1 MQKTIIIIP
10 CYNEEKRLNKLGF
23 SKYLENNL
31 SISLLFIDDGSSDNT
46 LSILEELSKK
56 HSNALYLPLEKNF
69 GKAEAIRQGVRY
81 ISENLDC
88 ELFGYFD
95 ADLSTS
101 LDYIQRFSEIFKK
114 SDEIKIVIGARIR
127 RLGANI
133 SRNPIRHI
141 FGRIVATIA
150 SLILKL
156 PVYDT
161 QCGAKIFNREFVKDV
176 FLEPFQTKWLFDIEI
191 LLRLTQ
197 KYGSNKIIQST
208 LEFPLECWID
218 EGNSKINIKDFLFVP
233 YYLLK
238 IIFKYRK

>member
-10 CYNEEKRLNKLGF
+10 CYNESKRLKTISF
-23 SKYLENNL
+23 SNYLESNP
-31 SISLLFIDDGSSDNT
+31 SITLLFVDDGSDDST
-46 LSILEELSKK
+46 LSILQKLSKK
-56 HSNALYLPLEKNF
+56 HVNALCLSLQKNS
-69 GKAEAIRQGVRY
+69 GKAEAIRQGVIY
-81 ISENLDC
+81 ISDNLDC

-101 LDYIQRFSEIFKK
+101 LNYIKQFQEVFKG
-114 SDEIKIVIGARIR
+114 SGEIKIVMGARIR
-127 RLGANI
+127 RLGAHI
-133 SRNPIRHI
+133 SRNQIRHI

-150 SLILKL
+150 SIILAL

-161 QCGAKIFNREFVKDV
+161 QCGAKIFDHKFVGQV

-197 KYGSNKIIQST
+197 KYGCNKIIQST
-208 LEFPLECWID
+208 LEFPLERWID
-218 EGNSKINIKDFLFVP
+218 EGNSKIKFKDFLFVP

-238 IIFKYRK
+238 IIFKYKK